1 MTFFLR
7 TKRNGRE
14 NHFHNDSGKPGGIH
28 TAEKRGRSFRKHSKR
43 LPAGERILQ
52 GDDLQIHVVVA
63 PAGRLKTDP
72 ESFMKNYRSLR
83 KRLQES
89 KEATPDLSV
98 IMDSA
103 GSDT

>member
-1 MTFFLR
+1 MLLSS
-7 TKRNGRE
+7 K
-14 NHFHNDSGKPGGIH
+14 GKPLRSDNTSGHPGVTKINGKWVAKITRSGI
-28 TAEKRGRSFRKHSKR
+28 TYYLGESNDFAKALELRIAAE
-43 LPAGERILQ
+43 EE
-52 GDDLQIHVVVA
+52 
-63 PAGRLKTDP
+63 LKTDP